1 MLIYVH
7 VKRHNL
13 SKMAQQTAHNHL
25 VLSLETLSSFGALS
39 INGGDCMLQGF
50 RMSYLYPQ
58 DVPLWRAD
66 YFELKAAEILQAHEK
81 LNLSLKEF
89 ELRALLIRIITKIT
103 LYDLSVGKDKLL
115 ITIYL
120 LFLLSYKDLPS
131 I

>member
-1 MLIYVH
+1 
-7 VKRHNL
+7 
-13 SKMAQQTAHNHL
+13 
-25 VLSLETLSSFGALS
+25 
-39 INGGDCMLQGF
+39 MLQGF
-50 RMSYLYPQ
+50 RMSHLSPQ

-89 ELRALLIRIITKIT
+89 KLRALPIRVITKIT

-120 LFLLSYKDLPS
+120 LFLLSYNDLPS
-131 I
+131 L

>member
-1 MLIYVH
+1 MH
-7 VKRHNL
+7 VKRRNL
-13 SKMAQQTAHNHL
+13 SKMAQRTAHNHL
-25 VLSLETLSSFGALS
+25 VLSLETTLSSFGALS
-39 INGGDCMLQGF
+39 IKGGGCMLQGF
-50 RMSYLYPQ
+50 RMSHLSPQ

-89 ELRALLIRIITKIT
+89 KLRALPIRVITKIT

-120 LFLLSYKDLPS
+120 LFLLSYNDLPS
-131 I
+131 L